1 MRKILKKFLPLSLV
15 LALLCPP
22 ALAAD
27 TPVLWMDGGN
37 RTGNV
42 RLTLERLGDQEVNS
56 VQLELTLS
64 GSYPNADFTLNG
76 GISGQYSQCRTEQ
89 LSGQTRITLYIDSMK
104 TLNHGGKASLGT
116 LTLGY
121 GCKAPS
127 SAQLTILNRGL
138 ETSGISTIPVR
149 STSDSSSGS
158 SSSGSSSS
166 GNNSSGNSSSS
177 ETVKPAD
184 PVVLPFTDVQEDM
197 WYYSAVQYV
206 YAQGLMA
213 GTTTSTFSPDMS
225 TSRGMIVTILHRLSG
240 SPAGGSSNF
249 TDVATDM
256 YYADAVAWAA
266 ANGVVSGY
274 GDGRFGP
281 NDPIT
286 REQAAVILRGYARL
300 NGKSV
305 SAQADLSGFT
315 DAGQISPFALEA
327 MRWAHAEGLING
339 TSSSTLTPGGTATR
353 AQAAVLLRGFCEN
366 IIFDH

>member
-1 MRKILKKFLPLSLV
+1 MRKILKKFLPVSLV

-42 RLTLERLGDQEVNS
+42 RLTLERLGNQEVNS
-56 VQLELTLS
+56 VQLELTLP
-64 GSYPNADFTLNG
+64 GSYPNADFTLSG
-76 GISGQYSQCRTEQ
+76 GISGQFSQCRTEQ

-116 LTLGY
+116 LTLGDGY
-121 GCKAPS
+121 KAPS

-158 SSSGSSSS
+158 SSSG
-166 GNNSSGNSSSS
+166 NNSSGNSSSG

-305 SAQADLSGFT
+305 SAQAALSGFT

-327 MRWAHAEGLING
+327 MRWTHAEGLING

>member
-1 MRKILKKFLPLSLV
+1 MRKILKKFLPVSLV

-286 REQAAVILRGYARL
+286 REQMALILQGYARL
-300 NGKSV
+300 EGKDV
-305 SAQADLSGFT
+305 SARTDLSVYT
-315 DAGQISPFALEA
+315 DAGAVSNYALEA
-327 MRWAHAEGLING
+327 MRWARAVGLING
-339 TSSSTLTPGGTATR
+339 TSDTTLTPRGTATR
-353 AQAAVLLRGFCEN
+353 AQAAVILRGFCEN
-366 IIFDH
+366 VVSD

>member
-1 MRKILKKFLPLSLV
+1 MRKILKKFLPVSLV

-56 VQLELTLS
+56 VQLELTLP
-64 GSYPNADFTLNG
+64 GSYPNADFTLSG
-76 GISGQYSQCRTEQ
+76 GISGQFSQCRTEQ

-116 LTLGY
+116 LTLGD

-149 STSDSSSGS
+149 STSD
-158 SSSGSSSS
+158 
-166 GNNSSGNSSSS
+166 SSSS

-256 YYADAVAWAA
+256 YYAAPQPGPRRQFSSGDFAKILSLTIKEKLCTVPAVQSFSSPLMVW
-266 ANGVVSGY
+266 NGRT
-274 GDGRFGP
+274 GR
-281 NDPIT
+281 
-286 REQAAVILRGYARL
+286 
-300 NGKSV
+300 
-305 SAQADLSGFT
+305 
-315 DAGQISPFALEA
+315 
-327 MRWAHAEGLING
+327 
-339 TSSSTLTPGGTATR
+339 
-353 AQAAVLLRGFCEN
+353 AVL
-366 IIFDH
+366 

>member
-1 MRKILKKFLPLSLV
+1 MRKILKKFLPVSLV

-42 RLTLERLGDQEVNS
+42 RLTLERLGNQEVNS
-56 VQLELTLS
+56 VQLELTLP
-64 GSYPNADFTLNG
+64 GSYPNADFTLSG
-76 GISGQYSQCRTEQ
+76 GISGQFSQCRTEQ

-116 LTLGY
+116 LTLGDGY
-121 GCKAPS
+121 KAPS

-158 SSSGSSSS
+158 SSSG
-166 GNNSSGNSSSS
+166 NNSSGNSSSG

-266 ANGVVSGY
+266 ANGVVEGY
-274 GDGRFGP
+274 SDGRFGP
-281 NDPIT
+281 DDPIT
-286 REQAAVILRGYARL
+286 REQMAVILSRYAQYKRY
-300 NGKSV
+300 NTGARV
-305 SAQADLSGFT
+305 SLSTYGDAAQV
-315 DAGQISPFALEA
+315 SPYALEA
-327 MRWAHAEGLING
+327 MQWARAEGLITG
-339 TSSSTLTPGGTATR
+339 TDANLLLPGGNATR
-353 AQAAVLLRGFCEN
+353 VQIAAILMRFCEN
-366 IIFDH
+366 IAQPQ